1 MATIMRLTRTGR
13 RNRPYYRIV
22 VMDSRKRRD
31 GRYIEKIGT
40 YDPIKKDDNVIIS
53 EERVQY
59 WLNKGVQL
67 SDTVKSMLSHK
78 GILLK
83 NYLEKSNLNDELKNQ
98 EIQKWETLQKEKAK
112 QKEAFKKLKTE
123 EKPIEKKKE
132 EDKEDSIEQKETE
145 DKKVEAKESVT
156 GKKKEENEKEAVKQK
171 DLDDKKEADE
181 KDKTKEK
188 SAEKK
193 KEENKKESKKQ
204 EEINEKTDTNKLKK
218 DETEK
223 SK

>member
-1 MATIMRLTRTGR
+1 
-13 RNRPYYRIV
+13 
-22 VMDSRKRRD
+22 MDSRKRRD

-59 WLNKGVQL
+59 WLNEGVQL

-123 EKPIEKKKE
+123 EKSVEKKKE
-132 EDKEDSIEQKETE
+132 EDKENSIEQKETE
-145 DKKVEAKESVT
+145 DKKVEAIATEDGFVKVAANMQKAKE
-156 GKKKEENEKEAVKQK
+156 
-171 DLDDKKEADE
+171 
-181 KDKTKEK
+181 
-188 SAEKK
+188 
-193 KEENKKESKKQ
+193 
-204 EEINEKTDTNKLKK
+204 TDT
-218 DETEK
+218 EK
-223 SK
+223 VAKPEEK